1 MSGKMRYVLAGL
13 AVGIVAM
20 AGLTAVASACK
31 VLVVMSYDDTYPWE
45 QEVRDGIESVLNG
58 RCELTYSY
66 MDTNRYSDVGP
77 QKAEEAYKL
86 YQQLQPDGVIAVDDN
101 AQSMFV
107 VPYLKDKAQ
116 TPVMFCGVNAEP
128 DVYGY
133 PATNVSGM
141 LERLHIFETV
151 LFAQQL
157 VPSLKTFAIVQK
169 NSSTAEM
176 LVQQI
181 EQEQETYPAKLIGH
195 YRPTTLAEALKI
207 AAELKTQADVLF
219 YETFDKISDENG
231 QLLTDAQVLPMI
243 AAAFGKPLIG
253 NNAYHIRDGVLCAV
267 IKLGEEQGS
276 VAAQKLLQALGGT
289 PVSDIPIERNKK
301 GKRIINVTALRRF
314 GLKPKPIA
322 LQGAQLIETGK

>member
-1 MSGKMRYVLAGL
+1 MSGKMRYVLAGF
-13 AVGIVAM
+13 AVGIVVM
-20 AGLTAVASACK
+20 AGLAAVASACN

-77 QKAEEAYKL
+77 QKAEEAYNL

-107 VPYLKDKAQ
+107 VPYLKDKTQ

-133 PATNVSGM
+133 PASNVSGM

-157 VPSLKTFAIVQK
+157 VPNLKTFAIVQK

-195 YRPTTLAEALKI
+195 YRPTALAEALKI

-231 QLLTDAQVLPMI
+231 QLLTDAEVVPMI

-276 VAAQKLLQALGGT
+276 VAAQKLLQVLGGT

-322 LQGAQLIETGK
+322 LQGAELIETGK